1 MIIDHSFFPKPKP
14 VSIAKILEF
23 GSCLL
28 HKGAPSFIIQN
39 VGQTKQAAPN
49 ILVFAL
55 SEEIIASLR
64 YSAGYAVICTSHMA
78 EHFGSDIL
86 SGAEV
91 ILISDNPKYAFAQ
104 VCSYMYPDE
113 KDNPGVVHPT
123 AQIDNRAKIGKNVSI
138 GPFCNIASGVIIG
151 SGSILGVGV
160 SCKSAVRIGEN
171 CQINDYVT
179 IEKAVI
185 DDNVSIGHHTV
196 IGKAGFGFETKDE
209 HILKVPHLGRVLI
222 GSKSIIG
229 ANCCIDRGTL
239 QDTRIAELVMI
250 DNFVHISH
258 NVQIEKK
265 TFILAQVGI
274 AGSTIVKENCII
286 GGQVGIADH
295 IEIAPNTVILS
306 HSGVTK
312 TITTADAYVG
322 FPAKVSKKFWRE
334 QAKLSQLAKIPKKK
348 RINK

>member
-1 MIIDHSFFPKPKP
+1 MIIDHSFFPEPKP
-14 VSIAKILEF
+14 VSIAKILEL

-28 HKGAPSFIIQN
+28 HKGASDFIVQN
-39 VGQTKQAAPN
+39 VGQIKQASSN

-55 SEEIIASLR
+55 SEKLIASLQW
-64 YSAGYAVICTSHMA
+64 SVGYAVICTPHMVSI
-78 EHFGSDIL
+78 FGDDIL

-91 ILISDNPKYAFAQ
+91 ILVSDNPKYAFAQ
-104 VCSYMYPDE
+104 VCSYMYPNE
-113 KDNPGVVHPT
+113 KGNLGIVHPT
-123 AQIDNRAKIGKNVSI
+123 AQIDNSAKIGKDVSI
-138 GPFCNIASGVIIG
+138 GPFCSIATGVTIG

-160 SCKSAVRIGEN
+160 SCKSAVKIGKN
-171 CQINDYVT
+171 CHINDYVT
-179 IEKAVI
+179 IEKAII

-222 GSKSIIG
+222 GSESIIG

-239 QDTRIAELVMI
+239 QDTRIAEQVMI

-258 NVQIEKK
+258 NVQIDKK

-274 AGSTIVKENCII
+274 AGSTVVKENCII

-295 IEIAPNTVILS
+295 IEIAANTVILS

-334 QAKLSQLAKIPKKK
+334 QAKLSQLAKIP
-348 RINK
+348 NKDKD